1 VSSPGTGRCYTS
13 AVLQAPWGCG
23 PGISRSHWPTSTLFS
38 CCSPNHVGHR
48 DLWPLNLLLTL
59 LSVPLGFC
67 WFCLILTYRS
77 DWCWMNSLV
86 LFLTLILG
94 FRRGL
99 RAAMTPIGDGCH
111 FLGISEKERRNLF
124 EPQKNKWKYIYSFT
138 IVLPLS
144 FFQESNLCCTS
155 ILFCKELLRRQE
167 VSLVFGLPW
176 GYHPRVKLLVW
187 ILFCGKCLQT

>member
-1 VSSPGTGRCYTS
+1 MLLLSQTKCPHGLSIHFPHCAVWHWDWWFWWPAGLLFSQWPWGSWRRHCEQSQHSEIFCPT

-38 CCSPNHVGHR
+38 CCSPNHVGHQ
-48 DLWPLNLLLTL
+48 DLWPLNLLFTL

-99 RAAMTPIGDGCH
+99 RAAMTP
-111 FLGISEKERRNLF
+111 SRR
-124 EPQKNKWKYIYSFT
+124 W
-138 IVLPLS
+138 LPLPRH
-144 FFQESNLCCTS
+144 
-155 ILFCKELLRRQE
+155 LRERE
-167 VSLVFGLPW
+167 EKSLW
-176 GYHPRVKLLVW
+176 TTEK
-187 ILFCGKCLQT
+187 